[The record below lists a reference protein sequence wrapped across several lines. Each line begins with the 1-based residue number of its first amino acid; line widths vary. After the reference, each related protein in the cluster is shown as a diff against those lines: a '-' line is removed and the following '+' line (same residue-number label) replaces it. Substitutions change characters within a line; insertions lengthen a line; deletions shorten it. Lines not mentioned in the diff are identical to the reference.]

1 MPGFGLEVVREQEW
15 EWEWGWEEEVKLSLE
30 VPPKQLQQSAA
41 GTHPAERE
49 RTVTT
54 IRLPTHLP
62 TIHHPY
68 ISVWQCRIV
77 KSGENENWLSGI
89 WLLWKSNA
97 KIQWMCMELLAHLKK
112 KQWQWDMSFWK
123 VTWNIFLNRTG
134 DWGSVIA
141 IVWAPA
147 WQ

>member
-1 MPGFGLEVVREQEW
+1 MPGFGLQVVREQES
-15 EWEWGWEEEVKLSLE
+15 ESGGRRWGFPLKFLPSNSSSPL
-30 VPPKQLQQSAA
+30 PAPTQLR
-41 GTHPAERE
+41 ERE

-68 ISVWQCRIV
+68 ISVWQWRIV

-89 WLLWKSNA
+89 WLLWKSNP
-97 KIQWMCMELLAHLKK
+97 KNQVCMELLAHLKK

-123 VTWNIFLNRTG
+123 VTWIIFLNRTG
-134 DWGSVIA
+134 DCGPVIA